1 MLALGLM
8 LGACQ
13 PGASS
18 GPPASSS
25 ASAEGAPSSTPV
37 AASSAGTPQPSL
49 FGGPGRIVFTQFQ
62 PSTGKFTVLT
72 MNPDGSGLTIL
83 PVGGPPMLVRGS
95 LRASAVARWS
105 PDGRRIAIT
114 TSSASGAFETI
125 VNTDGTGARALIRPD
140 PTLDLRCLAWSP
152 DGQRLACQGSDS
164 TKQNRQ
170 GMYTVR
176 SSDGGGLLRLTTSSG
191 AGDVPGDYSPD
202 GTQIAFVRQTYS
214 IVSLGQLWVC
224 NADGSN
230 VRKLTDTLVGYD
242 VSWSPDGHSIA
253 GDANGAL
260 LIFDLDHLGVGP
272 REIVVP
278 KGSAAQPRWS
288 PDGSRLVFQF
298 ASSGGSP
305 PDIYV
310 VNADGSNPRQLT
322 TNLKSDD
329 SPDWGRVQ

>member
-1 MLALGLM
+1 M
-8 LGACQ
+8 
-13 PGASS
+13 
-18 GPPASSS
+18 PPASVS
-25 ASAEGAPSSTPV
+25 ASVAGTPFSTPV
-37 AASSAGTPQPSL
+37 ASSPGSTGTTPQPSL
-49 FGGPGRIVFTQFQ
+49 NSGPGRIVFTQFQ
-62 PSTGKFTVLT
+62 SSTGRFHVAA

-83 PVGGPPMLVRGS
+83 PAGGAPLLVRGS

-114 TSSASGAFETI
+114 TSSPFGAFETI
-125 VNTDGTGARALIRPD
+125 VNADGTGARDLIRPD
-140 PTLDLRCLAWSP
+140 PTLELRCLAWSP
-152 DGQRLACQGSDS
+152 DAQRLACQGSDS
-164 TKQNRQ
+164 TKPTRQ

-176 SSDGGGLLRLTTSSG
+176 ATDGGGLLRLTTSSG

-224 NADGSN
+224 NADGSDA
-230 VRKLTDTLVGYD
+230 RKLTDTLVGYD

-260 LIFDLDHLGVGP
+260 LIFDLDHLSVGP

-288 PDGSRLVFQF
+288 PDGTRLVFQF
-298 ASSGGSP
+298 VNARSSA

-310 VNADGSNPRQLT
+310 VNADGTNPEQLT
-322 TNLKSDD
+322 TSSTSDD
-329 SPDWGRVQ
+329 SPDWGRMR